1 MRILITGLVLS
12 FAALVSGCIIIPV
25 GGHHHGY
32 YDGPRGDGGGLRY
45 DNDGGRGY
53 R

>member
-1 MRILITGLVLS
+1 MRILISGLVLS
-12 FAALVSGCIIIPV
+12 FAALASGCIIIPV

-32 YDGPRGDGGGLRY
+32 YDGPRGDSVTVHYG
-45 DNDGGRGY
+45 DGGYYGR